1 MSSLE
6 EEALAML
13 AVLEAVP
20 AGRGALPLEVIGV
33 PSTFEVLKV
42 LKAGGGRGAGAAWG
56 WRWWRVPL
64 EALVVLVSFYTR

>member
-42 LKAGGGRGAGAAWG
+42 LKAGGGRGAGAA
-56 WRWWRVPL
+56 
-64 EALVVLVSFYTR
+64 